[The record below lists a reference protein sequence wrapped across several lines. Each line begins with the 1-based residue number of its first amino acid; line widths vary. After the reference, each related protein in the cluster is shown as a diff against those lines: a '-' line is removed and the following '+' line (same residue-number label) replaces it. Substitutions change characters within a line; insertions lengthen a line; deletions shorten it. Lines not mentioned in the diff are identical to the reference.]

1 MDFLIEWITNIILF
15 VLLATVIDML
25 LPNSN
30 LQKYTKMVTGLLLMA
45 IILSPILKI
54 VSQDFQIPTFEFI
67 QDKNAENLI
76 EIKKKEIQASQT
88 AYILEQ
94 TAVQMK
100 NDAQEELMTGYG
112 LMITDIDL
120 SVNDQAQGNFP
131 ENVEKIKVQ
140 LTSIEEKTN
149 TVEAISK
156 VEINTDE
163 SPPTNDQSDTLE
175 RITSHLS
182 EKWGVGQEMIDVMVK
197 GGSTS

>member
-1 MDFLIEWITNIILF
+1 
-15 VLLATVIDML
+15 
-25 LPNSN
+25 
-30 LQKYTKMVTGLLLMA
+30 MVTGLLLMA

-76 EIKKKEIQASQT
+76 EIKKKEIQATQT